1 MNQPQSHFFAYLNRM
16 RFIER
21 WGLMYNIHTE
31 NIQEHSHQVAAIA
44 HILAILRNKRF
55 GGNLNVERCVVL
67 ALYHDMSEVITGDL
81 PTPIKYFSPE
91 IKKAYKEIEEV
102 AHNRLLSFLPADLQ
116 SDFQSIFSPIP
127 ADDAHWEIVKAA
139 DKISAY
145 VKCQEELKTGNQE
158 FSHAAEV
165 IHETIQSLGMP
176 EVDYFMEVF
185 APSVILN
192 LDELK

>member
-1 MNQPQSHFFAYLNRM
+1 MKHSQSHFFAYLNRM

-44 HILAILRNKRF
+44 HILALLRNKYF
-55 GGNLNVERCVVL
+55 DGTLNVERCVVL

-102 AHNRLLSFLPADLQ
+102 AHDKLLSFLPADLQ
-116 SDFQSIFSPIP
+116 SEFHSIFAPIP
-127 ADDAHWEIVKAA
+127 ADKAHWEIVKAA

-158 FSHAAEV
+158 FSHAADV
-165 IHETIQSLGMP
+165 IHDAIQNLGLP

-185 APSVILN
+185 APSVVLN